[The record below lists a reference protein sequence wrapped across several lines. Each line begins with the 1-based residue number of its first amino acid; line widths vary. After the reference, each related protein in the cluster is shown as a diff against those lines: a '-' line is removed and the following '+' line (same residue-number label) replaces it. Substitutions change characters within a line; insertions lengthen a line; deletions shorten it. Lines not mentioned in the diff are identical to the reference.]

1 MPDPTHRAN
10 HLPSPADAPP
20 AACRRPWVSPLL
32 EELPPLTRLTLQS
45 GGPIPGDGDTSGGGS
60 TVFS

>member
-1 MPDPTHRAN
+1 MPEPTQPAHRP
-10 HLPSPADAPP
+10 PSPPDAPR
-20 AACRRPWVSPLL
+20 AARRRPWVRPVL